1 VLSRYIPQL
10 ADGLVVTLQVTAL
23 GAALTILL
31 SVLVGSARLSPSR
44 PVRVVA
50 RIWVEFF
57 RGTSAIVQL
66 FWVFYALPVLGVR
79 LSPLDCGVLALGL
92 NTSAYGAE
100 VVRAVVLALPP
111 SQTDA
116 AVSLHFNAFQR
127 YRYVLAP
134 QALITALP
142 PMGNLMIELLKNSSL
157 VSLVTL
163 ADITFKAQ
171 SLRAATGH
179 TAELF
184 VMVLIAYFIVALA
197 ITIVLRGVERYA
209 TRHLRASGPAR
220 ISLVDRLGR
229 AEVT

>member
-23 GAALTILL
+23 GAVLTLVL

-44 PVRVVA
+44 PVRVA
-50 RIWVEFF
+50 GRIYVEFF
-57 RGTSAIVQL
+57 RGTSVIVQL
-66 FWVFYALPVLGVR
+66 FWIFYALPVLGVR
-79 LSPLDCGVLALGL
+79 LSPLDSGVVALGL

-100 VVRAVVLALPP
+100 VVRAVVVALPR
-111 SQTDA
+111 SQIDA
-116 AVSLHFNAFQR
+116 AMSLHFSALQR
-127 YRYVLAP
+127 YRYVLGP

-184 VMVLIAYFIVALA
+184 VMVLIAYFVIALV
-197 ITIVLRGVERYA
+197 ITGMMRGAERYA
-209 TRHLRASGPAR
+209 TRHLRASSPTRMGLA
-220 ISLVDRLGR
+220 DRLGR
-229 AEVT
+229 SEVA